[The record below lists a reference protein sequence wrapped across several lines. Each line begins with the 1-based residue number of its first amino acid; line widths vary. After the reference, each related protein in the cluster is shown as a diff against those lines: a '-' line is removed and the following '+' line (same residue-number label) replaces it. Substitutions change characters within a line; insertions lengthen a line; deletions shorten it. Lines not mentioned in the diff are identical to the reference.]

1 VIVLL
6 EAFAE
11 GVKTFAAFAG
21 FCATGFCA
29 LALVGMVVKIAERIT
44 QKDDTEE
51 K

>member
-1 VIVLL
+1 MVLL

-11 GVKTFAAFAG
+11 GTKAFAAVAG
-21 FCATGFCA
+21 FCATGFCV
-29 LALVGMVVKIAERIT
+29 LVLVGMVVKVAERIT